1 MARDA
6 YGDLVSAAD
15 LRLHR
20 GAPEGREQAQIHPLY
35 APLYVER
42 WRPSRG
48 WASSVRPALRRMLA
62 ATWRIESPLDD
73 AATADW
79 LELVVM
85 LGDTRGA
92 PLCLLL
98 IEHLRTLLPPLVEHR
113 GLEAHR
119 DLCLMDLGLAN
130 PPSEHGVPLRE
141 LGTAELM
148 RRDEPQIAA
157 WLARQLEPFSGDAG
171 QAAEFILRLS
181 AVRTGLL
188 AGPDP
193 ATLEQVLDANLWS
206 AVE

>member
-1 MARDA
+1 
-6 YGDLVSAAD
+6 
-15 LRLHR
+15 
-20 GAPEGREQAQIHPLY
+20 
-35 APLYVER
+35 
-42 WRPSRG
+42 
-48 WASSVRPALRRMLA
+48 MLA

-119 DLCLMDLGLAN
+119 DLCLMDLGLAGD
-130 PPSEHGVPLRE
+130 PAEAVRLKD
-141 LGTAELM
+141 LGTPGLM
-148 RRDEPQIAA
+148 VRDDGRIAA
-157 WLARQLEPFSGDAG
+157 WLVRQLEPVGGDLGRAV
-171 QAAEFILRLS
+171 ELIVRLS

-193 ATLEQVLDANLWS
+193 ATLEQVLDAGLWHT
-206 AVE
+206 VE